1 MSDPILMRHRVARGG
16 ALVCSLALGVFV
28 IVNAQL
34 GCDAPASDG
43 PPPAEPAAKLEP
55 AAKVE
60 PAAKLEPAAK
70 APEANTDAPEP
81 KVEPAANPDE
91 PPPPEL
97 VGTPNNKKKL
107 EPVYMPASKSGGDFG
122 AMQFPGQG
130 TLNPAPNA
138 APTQQQA
145 AQE

>member
-1 MSDPILMRHRVARGG
+1 MRHRVARGG

-34 GCDAPASDG
+34 GCDAPASTA
-43 PPPAEPAAKLEP
+43 PPPASSEPKAEP

-60 PAAKLEPAAK
+60 
-70 APEANTDAPEP
+70 APEPEP
-81 KVEPAANPDE
+81 KVEPAANPEDE
-91 PPPPEL
+91 PPPEPAAAS
-97 VGTPNNKKKL
+97 NKNAKP

-130 TLNPAPNA
+130 QINPAPKSEA
-138 APTQQQA
+138 TAQQA
-145 AQE
+145 VQD